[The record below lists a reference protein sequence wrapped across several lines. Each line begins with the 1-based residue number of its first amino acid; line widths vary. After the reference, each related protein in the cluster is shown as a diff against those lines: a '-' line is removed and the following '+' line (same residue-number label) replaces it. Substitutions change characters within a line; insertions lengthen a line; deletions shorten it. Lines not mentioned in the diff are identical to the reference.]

1 MNPKTDKKISSPRR
15 WLIAGFVVVAAS
27 AIAAWRP
34 ASPPADAPQA
44 TAPTTTITDLR
55 GRKVQVRLPVQ
66 RVMLGEGRQLYLL
79 AALDTEDPLHRIVAW
94 RKDMVQADPDTYALY
109 RTKFPKIA
117 DIPTFGGFEDG
128 TFDIEQAIAL
138 KPDVILLNV
147 EAQRATD
154 DARYIDK
161 LDAVGI
167 PVVYVDFRHQ
177 PVENTEPTMRLFGQ
191 LLDKEER
198 AQALIDFRRQQL
210 ARVTDVIAAR
220 QPQRPKVF
228 IERIG
233 GYSQDCCLTF
243 GDENFGRYVEMAG
256 GTNIAKGLISG
267 TFGQLNAEQVIAA
280 DPAHVVVTSA
290 NWEAYVPGG
299 NWIGVG
305 PGADLTEAA
314 RKLEGYLARPAYAG
328 TTAQRNR
335 AFQAIWHQFYNS
347 PYQFVAVQQLAKWL
361 HPELFTDLDPDA
373 TFRELHERF
382 LPIAYHP
389 GYFTSLARAPATKGV
404 TP

>member
-1 MNPKTDKKISSPRR
+1 M
-15 WLIAGFVVVAAS
+15 V
-27 AIAAWRP
+27 
-34 ASPPADAPQA
+34 
-44 TAPTTTITDLR
+44 TDLL
-55 GRKVQVRLPVQ
+55 GRQVKVRLPVQ
-66 RVMLGEGRQLYLL
+66 RVMLGEGRQLYLV
-79 AALDTEDPLHRIVAW
+79 AALDTDDPLRRIVAW
-94 RKDMVQADPDTYALY
+94 RKDMIQADPDTYALY
-109 RTKFPKIA
+109 RAKFPKITT
-117 DIPTFGGFEDG
+117 IPTFGGFEDG

-161 LDAVGI
+161 LAAVGI
-167 PVVYVDFRHQ
+167 PVVYVDFRHR

-191 LLDKEER
+191 LFGKEER
-198 AQALIDFRRQQL
+198 AAALIEFRQRQL
-210 ARVTDVIAAR
+210 ARVIDVIAA
-220 QPQRPKVF
+220 QAPPRPKVF

-256 GTNIAKGLISG
+256 GTNIAKGLVPS
-267 TFGQLNAEQVIAA
+267 TFGQLNPEQVLAA
-280 DPAHVVVTSA
+280 DPAQVVVTSA
-290 NWEAYVPGG
+290 NWEAYAPGG
-299 NWIGVG
+299 SWVGVG
-305 PGADLTEAA
+305 PGADLAEAA
-314 RKLEGYLARPAYAG
+314 RKLKGYTARPAYAG
-328 TTAQRNR
+328 IAAQRSR
-335 AFQAIWHQFYNS
+335 AFHAIWHQFYNS

-361 HPELFTDLDPDA
+361 HPELFADLDPDA

-389 GYFTSLARAPATKGV
+389 GYFVSLPAKGD